1 MLVDYSLKMPRN
13 VLAGEH
19 ALEAIITVIPKETK
33 KVVIFTDKGIINAGL
48 IKPVECILKE
58 EEIPYTTVSDIPPE
72 PTYHQVQ
79 EVVDRFKE
87 EGADFIIA
95 VGGGSAM
102 DSAKLASL
110 LSTDD
115 YGVKDLL
122 DNPLLARKQVP
133 SLLIPTTA
141 GTGSEA
147 TPNAIVSVPEKN
159 LKVGIVNPEMI
170 PDFVVLDA
178 RFIKNLPARIAAAP
192 SVDAMCHAVECFT
205 SKKRNPFSNSFAL
218 EAFDL
223 IFNNI
228 IEATLNPEAME
239 AKKKMLIAAFYAGVA
254 ITASGTTAIHAL
266 SYPLGGK
273 YHIAHGVS
281 NAILLMPVM
290 KFNEP
295 AIEDYLAEAYD
306 RVVHDGDKTLS
317 VKEKSHYIINKM
329 DEIVETLNI
338 PKSLKEFGVPETDLE
353 GLVDSGMQ
361 VTRLLNNNMR
371 EVTAED
377 ARNIYK
383 QVL

>member
-1 MLVDYSLKMPRN
+1 M
-13 VLAGEH
+13 
-19 ALEAIITVIPKETK
+19 
-33 KVVIFTDKGIINAGL
+33 IFTDKGILKAGL
-48 IKPVECILKE
+48 VKLLE
-58 EEIPYTTVSDIPPE
+58 EVLIDLGFPYTIVSDIPAE
-72 PTYHQVQ
+72 PTYEQVQ
-79 EVVDRFKE
+79 KVVDQFKAE
-87 EGADFIIA
+87 KADFIIA
-95 VGGGSAM
+95 IGGGSAM
-102 DSAKLASL
+102 DSAKLASI

-122 DNPLLARKQVP
+122 DNPLLAKKQVA

-159 LKVGIVNPEMI
+159 LKIGIVNAEMI

-192 SVDAMCHAVECFT
+192 SVDAMCHAIECFT

-228 IEATLNPEAME
+228 VEATLNPDAME

-295 AIEDYLAEAYD
+295 AIKEYLAEAYD
-306 RVVHDGDKTLS
+306 RVVHDGDKSLS
-317 VKEKSHYIINKM
+317 VDEKSQYIIQEM
-329 DEIVETLNI
+329 DRIVEVLQI
-338 PKSLKEFGVPETDLE
+338 PKSLTEFGVPKSDLE
-353 GLVDSGMQ
+353 ELVASGMEVQ
-361 VTRLLNNNMR
+361 RLLVNNMR
-371 EVTAED
+371 PVTADD
-377 ARNIYK
+377 ARAIYQ

>member
-1 MLVDYSLKMPRN
+1 MLTDYSLKMPKN

-19 ALEAIITVIPKETK
+19 ALEEIKTVIPAATK
-33 KVVIFTDKGIINAGL
+33 KVVIFTDKGIIKAGL
-48 IKPVECILKE
+48 VKLLE
-58 EEIPYTTVSDIPPE
+58 EVLMDLGFPYTIVSDIPAE
-72 PTYHQVQ
+72 PTYEQVQ
-79 EVVDRFKE
+79 KVVDQFKAE
-87 EGADFIIA
+87 KADFIIA
-95 VGGGSAM
+95 IGGGSAM
-102 DSAKLASL
+102 DSAKLASI

-122 DNPLLARKQVP
+122 DNPLLAKKQVA

-159 LKVGIVNPEMI
+159 LKIGIVNAEMI

-192 SVDAMCHAVECFT
+192 SVDAMCHAIECFT

-228 IEATLNPEAME
+228 VEATLNPDAME

-295 AIEDYLAEAYD
+295 AIKEYLAEAYD
-306 RVVHDGDKTLS
+306 RVVHDGDKSLS
-317 VKEKSHYIINKM
+317 VDEKSQYIIQEM
-329 DEIVETLNI
+329 DRIVEVLQI
-338 PKSLKEFGVPETDLE
+338 PKSLTEFGVPKSDLE
-353 GLVDSGMQ
+353 ELVASGMEVQ
-361 VTRLLNNNMR
+361 RLLVNNMR
-371 EVTAED
+371 PVTADD
-377 ARNIYK
+377 ARAIYQ

>member
-1 MLVDYSLKMPRN
+1 MLTDYSLKMPKN

-19 ALEAIITVIPKETK
+19 ALEEIKTVIPAATK
-33 KVVIFTDKGIINAGL
+33 KVVIFTDKGIIKAGL
-48 IKPVECILKE
+48 VKLLE
-58 EEIPYTTVSDIPPE
+58 EVLMDLGFPYTIVSDIPAE
-72 PTYHQVQ
+72 PTYEQVQ
-79 EVVDRFKE
+79 KVVDQFKAE
-87 EGADFIIA
+87 EADFIIA
-95 VGGGSAM
+95 IGGGSAM
-102 DSAKLASL
+102 DSAKLASI

-122 DNPLLARKQVP
+122 DNPLLAKKQVA

-159 LKVGIVNPEMI
+159 LKIGIVNAEMI

-192 SVDAMCHAVECFT
+192 SVDAMCHAIECFT

-228 IEATLNPEAME
+228 VEATLNPDAME

-295 AIEDYLAEAYD
+295 AIKEYLAEAYD
-306 RVVHDGDKTLS
+306 RVVHDGDKLLS
-317 VKEKSHYIINKM
+317 ADEKSQYIIQEM
-329 DEIVETLNI
+329 DRIVEVLQI
-338 PKSLKEFGVPETDLE
+338 PKSLTEFGVPKSDLE
-353 GLVDSGMQ
+353 ELVASGMEVQ
-361 VTRLLNNNMR
+361 RLLVNNMR
-371 EVTAED
+371 PVTADD
-377 ARNIYK
+377 ARAIYQ

>member
-1 MLVDYSLKMPRN
+1 MLTDYSLKMPKN

-19 ALEAIITVIPKETK
+19 ALEEMKTVIPADTE
-33 KVVIFTDKGIINAGL
+33 KVVIFTDKGIIAAGL
-48 IKPVECILKE
+48 VQLVEEVLKGLDLL
-58 EEIPYTTVSDIPPE
+58 YKVVSDIPAE

-79 EVVDRFKE
+79 EVVDQFKAE
-87 EGADFIIA
+87 KADFIIA

-102 DSAKLASL
+102 DSAKLASI

-122 DNPLLARKQVP
+122 DNPLLAKKQVP

-159 LKVGIVNPEMI
+159 LKVGIVNAEMI

-178 RFIKNLPARIAAAP
+178 RFIKNLPAKIAAAP
-192 SVDAMCHAVECFT
+192 SVDAMCHAIECFT

-228 IEATLNPEAME
+228 VEATLNPDAME

-295 AIEDYLAEAYD
+295 AIKEYLAEAYD
-306 RVVHDGDKTLS
+306 RVVHDGDKSLS
-317 VKEKSHYIINKM
+317 TEEKSHYMIQEM
-329 DEIVETLNI
+329 DRIVEVLQI
-338 PKSLKEFGVPETDLE
+338 PKSLTEFGVPKSDLE
-353 GLVDSGMQ
+353 ELVASGMEVQ
-361 VTRLLNNNMR
+361 RLLVNNMR
-371 EVTAED
+371 PLTADD
-377 ARNIYK
+377 AREIYQ

>member
-1 MLVDYSLKMPRN
+1 MLTDYSLKMPKN

-19 ALEAIITVIPKETK
+19 ALEEIKTVIPAATK
-33 KVVIFTDKGIINAGL
+33 KIVIFTDKGIIKAGL
-48 IKPVECILKE
+48 VKLLE
-58 EEIPYTTVSDIPPE
+58 EVLIDLGFPYIIVSDIPAE
-72 PTYHQVQ
+72 PTYDQVQ
-79 EVVDRFKE
+79 QVVDQFKAE
-87 EGADFIIA
+87 KADFIIA
-95 VGGGSAM
+95 IGGGSAM
-102 DSAKLASL
+102 DSAKLASI

-122 DNPLLARKQVP
+122 DNPLLAKKQVA

-159 LKVGIVNPEMI
+159 LKIGIVNAEMI

-178 RFIKNLPARIAAAP
+178 RFIRNLPARIAAAP
-192 SVDAMCHAVECFT
+192 SVDAMCHAIECFT

-228 IEATLNPEAME
+228 VEATLNPDAME

-295 AIEDYLAEAYD
+295 AIKEYLAEAYD
-306 RVVHDGDKTLS
+306 RVVHNGDKSLS
-317 VKEKSHYIINKM
+317 VSEKSRYIIQEM
-329 DEIVETLNI
+329 DRIVEVLQI
-338 PKSLKEFGVPETDLE
+338 PKSLTEFGVPKSDLE
-353 GLVDSGMQ
+353 ELVASGMEVQ
-361 VTRLLNNNMR
+361 RLLVNNMR
-371 EVTAED
+371 PVTADD
-377 ARNIYK
+377 AREIYQ

>member
-1 MLVDYSLKMPRN
+1 
-13 VLAGEH
+13 
-19 ALEAIITVIPKETK
+19 
-33 KVVIFTDKGIINAGL
+33 
-48 IKPVECILKE
+48 
-58 EEIPYTTVSDIPPE
+58 
-72 PTYHQVQ
+72 
-79 EVVDRFKE
+79 
-87 EGADFIIA
+87 
-95 VGGGSAM
+95 
-102 DSAKLASL
+102 
-110 LSTDD
+110 
-115 YGVKDLL
+115 
-122 DNPLLARKQVP
+122 
-133 SLLIPTTA
+133 
-141 GTGSEA
+141 
-147 TPNAIVSVPEKN
+147 
-159 LKVGIVNPEMI
+159 
-170 PDFVVLDA
+170 
-178 RFIKNLPARIAAAP
+178 
-192 SVDAMCHAVECFT
+192 
-205 SKKRNPFSNSFAL
+205 
-218 EAFDL
+218 
-223 IFNNI
+223 
-228 IEATLNPEAME
+228 
-239 AKKKMLIAAFYAGVA
+239 MLIAAFYAGVA

>member
-1 MLVDYSLKMPRN
+1 
-13 VLAGEH
+13 
-19 ALEAIITVIPKETK
+19 
-33 KVVIFTDKGIINAGL
+33 
-48 IKPVECILKE
+48 
-58 EEIPYTTVSDIPPE
+58 
-72 PTYHQVQ
+72 
-79 EVVDRFKE
+79 
-87 EGADFIIA
+87 
-95 VGGGSAM
+95 
-102 DSAKLASL
+102 
-110 LSTDD
+110 
-115 YGVKDLL
+115 
-122 DNPLLARKQVP
+122 
-133 SLLIPTTA
+133 
-141 GTGSEA
+141 
-147 TPNAIVSVPEKN
+147 
-159 LKVGIVNPEMI
+159 MI

-192 SVDAMCHAVECFT
+192 SVDAMCHAIECFT

-295 AIEDYLAEAYD
+295 AIKEYLAEAYD

-317 VKEKSHYIINKM
+317 VDDKSAYIIQEM
-329 DEIVETLNI
+329 DRIVDVLEI
-338 PKSLKEFGVPETDLE
+338 PKSLTEFGVPKSDLE
-353 GLVDSGMQ
+353 ELVASGMEVQ
-361 VTRLLNNNMR
+361 RLLVNNMR
-371 EVTAED
+371 EVRADD
-377 ARNIYK
+377 ARQIYQ

>member
-1 MLVDYSLKMPRN
+1 MLTDYSLKMPKN

-19 ALEAIITVIPKETK
+19 ALEEIKTVVPVATK
-33 KVVIFTDKGIINAGL
+33 KVVIFTDKGIIKAGL
-48 IKPVECILKE
+48 VKLLE
-58 EEIPYTTVSDIPPE
+58 EVLIDLGFPYTIVSDIPAE
-72 PTYHQVQ
+72 PTYEQVQ
-79 EVVDRFKE
+79 KVVDQFKAE
-87 EGADFIIA
+87 KADFIIA
-95 VGGGSAM
+95 IGGGSAM
-102 DSAKLASL
+102 DSAKLASI

-122 DNPLLARKQVP
+122 DNPLLAKKQVA

-159 LKVGIVNPEMI
+159 LKIGIVNAEMI

-192 SVDAMCHAVECFT
+192 SVDAMCHAIECFT

-228 IEATLNPEAME
+228 VEATLNPDAME

-295 AIEDYLAEAYD
+295 AIKEYLAEAYD
-306 RVVHDGDKTLS
+306 RVVHDGDKSLS
-317 VKEKSHYIINKM
+317 VDEKSQYIIQEM
-329 DEIVETLNI
+329 DRIVEVLQI
-338 PKSLKEFGVPETDLE
+338 PKSLTEFGVPKSDLE
-353 GLVDSGMQ
+353 ELVASGMEVQ
-361 VTRLLNNNMR
+361 RLLVNNMR
-371 EVTAED
+371 PVTADD
-377 ARNIYK
+377 ARAIYQ